1 MHVSPTS
8 SLIFVVVIVTWAI
21 CLSLYAMRRREQL
34 TTARSVDRFSAH
46 MRVLQRRSGQP
57 VPRPEPV
64 TSSGAAQSSMLVAA
78 SRVEVVHLDQGE
90 MDDLRASRRGAA
102 WVDDVAPNAAR
113 GHGRLSRP
121 TPGLVGHTVRMID
134 GATHAVTGVAKLAFS
149 LPSAPSAVRGG
160 VRANAA
166 TARFRRGDPDGGKT
180 GVVRPNHAFA
190 VWGSLTA
197 ASARQVR
204 AAAFGL
210 AVVVAVASFLLGAF
224 DQFGWVLPVVAG
236 MAAFGLM
243 GSLRRNR
250 QVVVAGRRRREPTAS
265 KETQRVATEHMA
277 VEHPAVEHMAVGA
290 RLAPLDAAPSQAHVV
305 RRGRRSASEA
315 RESMRR
321 AAGGSTA
328 DVARRDLLERPQR
341 PQRLQRPEPQR
352 RPPRSSPDVPFDV
365 VMFEEQSA
373 LRSRVGAK
381 REVCQRGPSGAG
393 PVSVA
398 GAVRA
403 AGMVPLEAMS
413 EWELDASVLPPG
425 LDPSDPLVAER
436 SWQPVPVPVPTY
448 VMKAPARRPVPA
460 REVPVPIEIEDDF
473 DDVLWPAGKRV
484 VNA

>member
-8 SLIFVVVIVTWAI
+8 SLIFVVVVVTWAI

-64 TSSGAAQSSMLVAA
+64 TSSGAAQSSMLVAG
-78 SRVEVVHLDQGE
+78 SRIEVVHLDQDV
-90 MDDLRASRRGAA
+90 MDDVRASRRGAA
-102 WVDDVAPNAAR
+102 WEVDDVTPNAAR
-113 GHGRLSRP
+113 GHGRLARP

-134 GATHAVTGVAKLAFS
+134 GATHAVTGVAKRAFS
-149 LPSAPSAVRGG
+149 LPSAPFAVRGG
-160 VRANAA
+160 VRANDA
-166 TARFRRGDPDGGKT
+166 TARGRRGVHDSRKT
-180 GVVRPNHAFA
+180 GAVRPNHAFA

-197 ASARQVR
+197 ASARQAR
-204 AAAFGL
+204 TAAFGL
-210 AVVVAVASFLLGAF
+210 AAVVAVASFLFGAF

-243 GSLRRNR
+243 GSMRRNR
-250 QVVVAGRRRREPTAS
+250 HVVVAGRRRREPAAS
-265 KETQRVATEHMA
+265 SETQHVAAEHLAGEHMA
-277 VEHPAVEHMAVGA
+277 VERP
-290 RLAPLDAAPSQAHVV
+290 
-305 RRGRRSASEA
+305 A
-315 RESMRR
+315 RERTR
-321 AAGGSTA
+321 PVAGGSAA
-328 DVARRDLLERPQR
+328 DAARRDLPERPQHQERSER
-341 PQRLQRPEPQR
+341 PGRPA
-352 RPPRSSPDVPFDV
+352 RSSPDVPFDV
-365 VMFEEQSA
+365 VMFEEESA

-381 REVCQRGPSGAG
+381 REVCERGPSGAG
-393 PVSVA
+393 SVSVA
-398 GAVRA
+398 GAVSA

-413 EWELDASVLPPG
+413 EWELDASVLPSG

-448 VMKAPARRPVPA
+448 VMKARARRPMPV
-460 REVPVPIEIEDDF
+460 REAPGVPVPIEIEDDF